1 VGPGVTMGTGT
12 AVVACGLA
20 AANTAVM
27 ASAALQLISHR
38 PLNAP
43 QVMLLTVGLVAVP
56 PLLTAAALQRR
67 AALCA
72 KLCQRRLHKH
82 RELIYRHSQDLFWE
96 VDAAGV
102 VTGIS
107 RSSARTLGAGPE
119 LLTGRDLLSLVH
131 PDDAERTGRLF
142 RACVRRQTGW
152 DHIRVRA
159 LRVDGTAVVLDCSGV
174 MVPSSSGQPGFVA
187 TAHVVDEDRAAQHDR
202 DVKLHRIQAVLAQ
215 RTLTT
220 VLQPIFSLQTGRV
233 VGVEALSRFPDR
245 PRQGPDRWFADA
257 HEVGL
262 GVALEALAVQT
273 ALAHAVTLSSDSYV
287 AVNVSPAT
295 LISPALQQVLAAGP
309 VPASRIV
316 LELTEHV
323 FVDNYDQLTR
333 ALSKLRARGLRLAVD
348 DAGAGFASFRHILRL
363 QPDVIKIDQE
373 ITREIT
379 TQPAHR
385 ALTAALVMFALEVG
399 STTVIA
405 EGVETAD
412 ELRTIASLGI
422 DAAQGYFLA
431 RPTATE
437 TAWNPIADLSSFDTA
452 VTAPA

>member
-1 VGPGVTMGTGT
+1 MGTRAT
-12 AVVACGLA
+12 VVACALA

-27 ASAALQLISHR
+27 AGAALQLINHR
-38 PLNAP
+38 PLDAS
-43 QVMLLTVGLVAVP
+43 QVMLLIVGLIAVP

-67 AALCA
+67 AAGRA
-72 KLCQRRLHKH
+72 EACQLRLNK
-82 RELIYRHSQDLFWE
+82 RWDLVRRHSRDLFWE

-102 VTGIS
+102 LTGIS
-107 RSSARTLGAGPE
+107 RSSTRTLGAAPE

-142 RACVRRQTGW
+142 RACLRRQTGW
-152 DHIRVRA
+152 DHVRVRA
-159 LRVDGTAVVLDCSGV
+159 LHADGHVVVLDCSGV
-174 MVPSSSGQPGFVA
+174 MVRDAAGRAGFVA
-187 TAHVVDEDRAAQHDR
+187 TAHVVDEDRAAQHDW
-202 DVKLHRIQAVLAQ
+202 DMKLQRVQAVLAQ

-262 GVALEALAVQT
+262 GVPLEVLAVQT
-273 ALAHAVTLSSDSYV
+273 ALAHAVTLSPDSYI

-295 LISPALQQVLAAGP
+295 LASSTLQQVLTAGP
-309 VPASRIV
+309 IPASRIV

-323 FVDNYDQLTR
+323 FVDDYDELTR
-333 ALSKLRARGLRLAVD
+333 ATRRLRASGLRLAID

-373 ITREIT
+373 ITREIN
-379 TQPAHR
+379 TQAAHR
-385 ALTAALVMFALEVG
+385 ALTAARSCSRSKSARRPSSPKASKPLTNSAPSPRSA
-399 STTVIA
+399 STQHRDTSS
-405 EGVETAD
+405 AD
-412 ELRTIASLGI
+412 R
-422 DAAQGYFLA
+422 Q
-431 RPTATE
+431 RPI
-437 TAWNPIADLSSFDTA
+437 P
-452 VTAPA
+452 PGPR